1 MSNLTVPSSHPLGS
15 LSSSPMA
22 GAAPSG
28 NQTAPPPQNLSLFG
42 RKAKA
47 SPLDFSLIPG
57 APHDMPEKYFE
68 KVPKFDGVSAT
79 SIEDHIDKVWDHM
92 EAYGA
97 VDEDVFMRGL
107 LFSLERDVR
116 KWFDRLPA
124 SSINGYDHFITK
136 LISDWSHK
144 LDGKFLLH

>member
-1 MSNLTVPSSHPLGS
+1 M
-15 LSSSPMA
+15 
-22 GAAPSG
+22 
-28 NQTAPPPQNLSLFG
+28 FG

-107 LFSLERDVR
+107 LFSLEGDVR

-136 LISDWSHK
+136 
-144 LDGKFLLH
+144 